1 MIGTRPHLLIHAGP
15 DAGREIRIDDA
26 AGLRVGRS
34 SKNGV
39 VLSDPRTSR
48 YHCRFFFRAGDGL
61 WVSDL
66 GSANQTLVNGKSV
79 REVRLAVGDLVGLGD
94 TVIKVVDVQ
103 PALVPTPTS
112 GVTVDLGLNPADAP
126 PPPSSRNPARFR
138 ARLAWSLLGV
148 IVLAIAA
155 WLPRL
160 LSRAPAD
167 AAPPS
172 AAPPPPAPLTVV
184 YEKILGDASRI
195 FRYHLELSP
204 NGRLVVTIDDTD
216 TTHLQE
222 EGTVTPA
229 LLQGLA
235 GEIERS
241 GFMALAEEY
250 RGLQPNTYDQFDL
263 TVVLGDQSRRVRVVN
278 RAEPPAFQVVRERL
292 ENFAQIELGLWAVQ
306 YPPEKLVEMADA
318 AFLDARKSFDER
330 QVAHGNLARAIRRAK
345 DAEFYLKTIEP
356 KPEFAAA
363 LHTALAEYVAELD
376 RRYVDQNFLANRAVR
391 AKEWDQAA
399 AELRVLCELLGD
411 RADPRYEAAR
421 QQLLDVETHL
431 NERRK

>member
-1 MIGTRPHLLIHAGP
+1 MDARPHLLIHAGP
-15 DAGREIRIDDA
+15 DAGREIRIADA

-34 SKNGV
+34 SKNGI
-39 VLSDPRTSR
+39 VLSDPKTSR
-48 YHCRFFFRAGDGL
+48 YHCRFFFRDGDGL

-66 GSANQTLVNGKSV
+66 GSANQTVVNGRPV

-94 TVIKVVDVQ
+94 TVIKVVDIQ
-103 PALVPTPTS
+103 PALAPTPTS
-112 GVTVDLGLNPADAP
+112 GATVDLGLTPGAAPAH
-126 PPPSSRNPARFR
+126 PPSANPARFR
-138 ARLAWSLLGV
+138 TRLGWVLGGV
-148 IVLAIAA
+148 ILLAIVA
-155 WLPRL
+155 WLPKL
-160 LSRAPAD
+160 LSHSDTAQPTAPAAP
-167 AAPPS
+167 AA
-172 AAPPPPAPLTVV
+172 PAPLTVI
-184 YEKILGDASRI
+184 YEKILGDTTRI
-195 FRYHLELSP
+195 FRYRLELSP
-204 NGRLVVTIDDTD
+204 DGRLVVTIDDTD

-241 GFMALAEEY
+241 GFLTLAEDY
-250 RGLQPNTYDQFDL
+250 QGLLPNTFNQYDL
-263 TVVLGDQSRRVRVVN
+263 TVVLGDQARRVRVVN

-306 YPPEKLVEMADA
+306 YPPEKLIEMANA
-318 AFLDARKSFDER
+318 AYLDARKSFDER

-356 KPEFAAA
+356 KPEFAPA
-363 LHTALAEYVAELD
+363 LHTALADYTAELD
-376 RRYVDQNFLANRAVR
+376 NRYVDQNFLANRAVR
-391 AKEWDQAA
+391 AKEWEQAA
-399 AELRVLCELLGD
+399 VELRVLCEILGD